1 MKCSF
6 DIYNFLEEISSLSPS
21 VCFYFFASFIE
32 EGLPVSL
39 LFSGT
44 LYSVGLQSF
53 LFLFSLAFHIFS
65 FLTVC
70 KASSVNHFA
79 FLHFFFFGMILVT
92 AFCAMLWT
100 SIHSSLGILS
110 TISNLLNLLFKT
122 GIPDHLTCLL
132 RNLYAGQEGAART
145 EHLYSGHL
153 CCIIFKDVIYII
165 PEWPSSFPY
174 FFTLSLNFEI
184 RSS

>member
-1 MKCSF
+1 MKYSF
-6 DIYNFLEEISSLSPS
+6 DISNFLEEISSLSPS

-79 FLHFFFFGMILVT
+79 FLHFFFFGMGLFTISYT
-92 AFCAMLWT
+92 ILWT
-100 SIHSSLGILS
+100 SVHSSSGTLFIG
-110 TISNLLNLLFKT
+110 SNPLNLLS
-122 GIPDHLTCLL
+122 LL
-132 RNLYAGQEGAART
+132 P
-145 EHLYSGHL
+145 
-153 CCIIFKDVIYII
+153 YII
-165 PEWPSSFPY
+165 ISDFIQFHTPPEFSSGVFSA
-174 FFTLSLNFEI
+174 FFNLSLNFTI
-184 RSS
+184 RSSWSEP